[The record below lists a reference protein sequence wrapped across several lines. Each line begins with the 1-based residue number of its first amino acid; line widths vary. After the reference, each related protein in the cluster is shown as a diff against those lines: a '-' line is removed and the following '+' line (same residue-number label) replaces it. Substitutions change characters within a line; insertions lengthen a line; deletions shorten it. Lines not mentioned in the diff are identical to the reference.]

1 MLTTHTLLGR
11 DGVALADVVCRNAA
25 GRGEAGEHA
34 GAHMLVFVR
43 RGCFTRSVDGVQTL
57 LDPTSAYVMN
67 PGEEQRYD
75 HPHPHGDDCT
85 ALRLDP
91 GLVASLW
98 GGDPCLPSGQLR
110 TSPQIDL
117 EHRLLLAAG
126 RRGTDPHEVV
136 ERAIALAARALG
148 QADPRRVA
156 SGSSPAA
163 RSGRALVDGVRE
175 ALAAQPERSLPELA
189 SMFAVSPHHLSR
201 SFRAVTGHTISRHR
215 MRLRTRAALERL
227 AGGERHL
234 GQLAA
239 DLGFADH
246 SHLCRVLHSE
256 IGHTPSALRRALAA
270 TLDHI

>member
-1 MLTTHTLLGR
+1 MSSAEGPLD
-11 DGVALADVVCRNAA
+11 DGDADVVCRNAA

-43 RGCFTRSVDGVQTL
+43 RGCFTRSVDGVETL

-91 GLVASLW
+91 GLIASLW

-148 QADPRRVA
+148 QAEACEHVRGVVAHRTGGRLIGGSVLSQAFGRV
-156 SGSSPAA
+156 
-163 RSGRALVDGVRE
+163 
-175 ALAAQPERSLPELA
+175 
-189 SMFAVSPHHLSR
+189 VSWR
-201 SFRAVTGHTISRHR
+201 K
-215 MRLRTRAALERL
+215 
-227 AGGERHL
+227 
-234 GQLAA
+234 
-239 DLGFADH
+239 
-246 SHLCRVLHSE
+246 RV
-256 IGHTPSALRRALAA
+256 
-270 TLDHI
+270 